1 MNKPGLAKDWKLVCT
16 ILYDSLV
23 RTAFLGSS
31 YISKMEWRFIYAVDY
46 LPPAAFPLEL
56 TETLH

>member
-16 ILYDSLV
+16 ILYVSLV

-31 YISKMEWRFIYAVDY
+31 YISKMEWRFIYAVD
-46 LPPAAFPLEL
+46 
-56 TETLH
+56 